1 MKIQTDNS
9 YLSEKVQLRIE
20 SLPKKDVVYVLECFA
35 GDGLIWKEVKRITKR
50 NIKILRIDQKEDKKG
65 IYLKGDNLKF
75 LQSMDLSRFD
85 VVDLDAY
92 GECFRQMEIIFA
104 KKFSGIVHVTYTKHN
119 MARIN
124 YTLLTS
130 LGYSRKMIDKAPTL
144 FAKNLETVLEQYL
157 AKKGIKKITGY
168 FFNQS
173 HFGKKMYFYFKM
185 IN

>member
-50 NIKILRIDQKEDKKG
+50 NIKILRIDQKDDKKG

-92 GECFRQMEIIFA
+92 GSPFTQLEIIRA
-104 KKFSGIVHVTYTKHN
+104 KQFKGIVHCTFIQSMFGALNKRMLFDLGYTKSMIEKIPSLFN
-119 MARIN
+119 KDGIQK
-124 YTLLTS
+124 LLTWVHIKT
-130 LGYSRKMIDKAPTL
+130 GAKQVHIISR
-144 FAKNLETVLEQYL
+144 Q
-157 AKKGIKKITGY
+157 KKKHY
-168 FFNQS
+168 FWFTMQ
-173 HFGKKMYFYFKM
+173 
-185 IN
+185 